1 MFVFSGCPSSCKCD
15 EFGEGQSTG
24 KRIMVA
30 GEDLLTVPTDL
41 PSNTGAMYVTTI
53 ENCQDCKGQ
62 CPIFK

>member
-24 KRIMVA
+24 KRIMVT

-41 PSNTGAMYVTTI
+41 PFNTGAV
-53 ENCQDCKGQ
+53 
-62 CPIFK
+62 